1 MLNNKVFFCILWGYT
16 DVTLVWNRN
25 EAWVVVVFFLFVFLF
40 YHSMHYS
47 GITVGT
53 DWHQF
58 IRFYP
63 RKLQNRSTTSDMLK
77 DTKSISTNTD
87 CSPSDEQLLH
97 WCSLLMNISAVV
109 ASIHI
114 DIIDIWQIQD
124 NIIIL
129 QRMKQLKMC
138 FSEHYKGNWAFLSL
152 LSSWFFSLLLY
163 RNILKIPWSKNLVY

>member
-58 IRFYP
+58 IRFNP

-77 DTKSISTNTD
+77 DTKSLSTNTD

-109 ASIHI
+109 ASIH
-114 DIIDIWQIQD
+114 IDIWQIQD